1 MDPLDINIDEFDIK
15 KINFDKKN
23 DNSYNVKY
31 DDSDFNL
38 ITEATYNTYGV
49 KVTSNIKKIVLF
61 FDEYEEHESLKNVI
75 DSIYNEFSNYLRKSN
90 KYNKNKF
97 KLLEVINPL
106 GSRKYSLDIEVRE
119 SLQNSTNLM
128 EVDNN
133 FKIVSSINFETIK
146 NSNSFTI
153 LPIIYISNIGISN
166 NKAYFNY
173 VIREGYIKFKKPILQ
188 ENKIKEIFKKF
199 EKINID

>member
-1 MDPLDINIDEFDIK
+1 MDLLDININEFDIK
-15 KINFDKKN
+15 KISFDKKN

-31 DDSDFNL
+31 NGSNFNI

-49 KVTSNIKKIVLF
+49 KVTSNIKKIVLL
-61 FDEYEEHESLKNVI
+61 FDDYEEHEALKNVI
-75 DSIYNEFSNYLRKSN
+75 DLIYDEFSNYLKKSN
-90 KYNKNKF
+90 KYKNKF
-97 KLLEVINPL
+97 KSLEIVNPL
-106 GSRKYSLDIEVRE
+106 GNRKYSLDLEVRE

-133 FKIVSSINFETIK
+133 FKVVSSINFESIK
-146 NSNSFTI
+146 NSKSFTL
-153 LPIIYISNIGISN
+153 LPIIYICNIAISN
-166 NKAYFNY
+166 DKVYFNY

-188 ENKIKEIFKKF
+188 ENKISEIFKKF

>member
-31 DDSDFNL
+31 DGSDYNL

-49 KVTSNIKKIVLF
+49 KVTSNIKKIVLL
-61 FDEYEEHESLKNVI
+61 FDDYEEHEALKNVI
-75 DSIYNEFSNYLRKSN
+75 DLIYNEFSNYLKKSN
-90 KYNKNKF
+90 KYKNK
-97 KLLEVINPL
+97 KPLEVINPL
-106 GSRKYSLDIEVRE
+106 GNRKYSLDIEIRE

-133 FKIVSSINFETIK
+133 FKIVSSVNFETIK

-166 NKAYFNY
+166 DKAYFNY

-188 ENKIKEIFKKF
+188 ENKISEIFKKF
-199 EKINID
+199 EKNNVD

>member
-1 MDPLDINIDEFDIK
+1 MDPLDINIDEFDIQ
-15 KINFDKKN
+15 KISFDKKN
-23 DNSYNVKY
+23 DNIYNVNY
-31 DDSDFNL
+31 DGSVFNL

-49 KVTSNIKKIVLF
+49 KVTSNIKKIVLL
-61 FDEYEEHESLKNVI
+61 FDDYEEHEALKNVI
-75 DSIYNEFSNYLRKSN
+75 DLIYNEFSNYLKKSN
-90 KYNKNKF
+90 KYKNKF
-97 KLLEVINPL
+97 KSLEVINPL
-106 GSRKYSLDIEVRE
+106 GNRKYSLDIEIRE

-188 ENKIKEIFKKF
+188 ENKISEIFKKF